1 MKLTRLFAGTLCLMA
16 IAAMS
21 SCSSDEGVTEQ
32 PKQPQ
37 TITLTINNGADTR
50 LALESD
56 GAGGLKSSWES
67 GDAVA
72 VVLEGTNS
80 PIYKFTTTGT
90 GSTAVFTQA
99 SEGELT
105 EGMTYNVFYPYSL
118 TTDGI
123 NMAEQTGKLEDLKSH
138 TMLLGWGDYKSGK
151 IMDGDKDA
159 ALSPYSII
167 LRIPAG
173 TPLVKGTSAV
183 TAQIIFTMDIP
194 TFTKFG
200 FPSEVNSGT
209 ALTLKDITLQAKDG
223 NMVSS
228 EDLYL
233 SILSVGE
240 AYPKNIVVKVIVDE
254 KSATYEL
261 TRETELQQGKV
272 YTIEASKLGEPKT
285 LE

>member
-1 MKLTRLFAGTLCLMA
+1 
-16 IAAMS
+16 
-21 SCSSDEGVTEQ
+21 
-32 PKQPQ
+32 
-37 TITLTINNGADTR
+37 
-50 LALESD
+50 
-56 GAGGLKSSWES
+56 
-67 GDAVA
+67 
-72 VVLEGTNS
+72 
-80 PIYKFTTTGT
+80 
-90 GSTAVFTQA
+90 
-99 SEGELT
+99 
-105 EGMTYNVFYPYSL
+105 
-118 TTDGI
+118 
-123 NMAEQTGKLEDLKSH
+123 
-138 TMLLGWGDYKSGK
+138 
-151 IMDGDKDA
+151 MDGDKDA

-183 TAQIIFTMDIP
+183 TAQIIFTMDTP

-200 FPSEVNSGT
+200 FPYDVNPGT

-233 SILSVGE
+233 SILPAGE
-240 AYPKNIVVKVIVDE
+240 TYPKNIEVKVIVDE

-261 TRETELQQGKV
+261 TRETALQQGKV